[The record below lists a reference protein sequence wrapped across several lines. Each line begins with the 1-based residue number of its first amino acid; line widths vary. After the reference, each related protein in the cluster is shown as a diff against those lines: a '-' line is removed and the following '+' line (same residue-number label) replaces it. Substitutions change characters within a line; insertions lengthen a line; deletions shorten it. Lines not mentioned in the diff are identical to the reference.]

1 MAIDQGWLILRD
13 QEGDDEVEMSELE
26 RNHSALGNVC
36 KVCCFFPPADTN
48 TPLQLPLEN
57 HEASPRQVNW
67 LLIG

>member
-36 KVCCFFPPADTN
+36 KVCCFFHQL
-48 TPLQLPLEN
+48 TPTLPSSCHWKTTRRRRDRLT
-57 HEASPRQVNW
+57 
-67 LLIG
+67 GF